1 MRRMRKSVKKALLS
15 LLLSTLLLTGCGQA
29 DEVNDVIAKDSSV
42 SASGSETSSQ
52 TNAVLNSGASEIPV
66 CTLDITGMFSDRDKE
81 VGFDENSDTVIQLNG
96 TTASCTSK
104 AVEIS
109 GSTVTINDEGTYIL
123 LGSLSN
129 GQIIVDAEDT
139 DKIQLVLNGMDI
151 TCASSA
157 AIYVKQA
164 DKVFLTLAPNT
175 TNSLQTT
182 GEFVAID
189 DNNIDATIF
198 SKDDLTLNG
207 SGSLQVSCAYGHG
220 IVSKDD
226 LVITGGQ
233 YEITASNHGL
243 SGKDSVRI
251 AAGNISLDVGEDGI
265 HSENKDDA
273 TLGFVYVEGGEITI
287 VAGDDGIH
295 AGNQVLIAG
304 GTVNIT
310 ESYEGIE
317 GMTVDIAGGEV
328 TVHSSDD
335 GLNATDGS
343 SSEGMGKMSQGSFD
357 TKGDMAQDPFAAT
370 EGVYIKIS
378 GGSLKVTAYGDGID
392 SNGNLYVT
400 GGETYVFGPEN
411 SGNGSLDYAGNGVI
425 TGGTLVAA
433 GASGMAQ
440 NFGSNSTQCA
450 MLVTLNSTQSAG
462 TAFSLQDAEG
472 KEIISATPETLY
484 NCVLISCPEL
494 SPGNTY
500 TLTAGTESVTVEQT
514 ETIYGNGMG
523 GFGGK
528 GGGHGGMGG
537 FGENGTKPDNM
548 DGFGGNGN
556 RPDNMDGF
564 GGSGSKPGTVDGM
577 EGDGTGRGGKGSMG
591 EFSGE
596 LPQGEMP
603 QGELPQ
609 MPEGGFNGEMPQG
622 QPPQMQ
628 QSTNQS

>member
-1 MRRMRKSVKKALLS
+1 MRKMKKSRKETLLS

-29 DEVNDVIAKDSSV
+29 DGVNDVIAKDSSV
-42 SASGSETSSQ
+42 NASGSETSSQ
-52 TNAVLNSGASEIPV
+52 TNAVLNNGASEIPV

-96 TTASCTSK
+96 TTASSTSG

-109 GSTVTINDEGTYIL
+109 DSTVTITDEGTYIL
-123 LGSLSN
+123 SGSLSN

-139 DKIQLVLNGMDI
+139 DKVQLVLNGVDI

-164 DKVFLTLAPNT
+164 DKVFLTLAPNK

-182 GEFVAID
+182 GEFVTID
-189 DNNIDATIF
+189 DNNIDAAIF

-233 YEITASNHGL
+233 YEITSSNHGL

-287 VAGDDGIH
+287 AAGDDGIH

-317 GMTVDIAGGEV
+317 GLTVDIAGGEV

-335 GLNATDGS
+335 GLNATDGN
-343 SSEGMGKMSQGSFD
+343 SSEGMGNMS
-357 TKGDMAQDPFAAT
+357 QDPFAAT

-378 GGSLKVTAYGDGID
+378 GGSLKVIAYGDGID

-411 SGNGSLDYAGNGVI
+411 SGNGSLDYAGTGVI

-440 NFGSNSTQCA
+440 NFGSSSTQCS
-450 MLVTLNSTQSAG
+450 MLVTLSSTQSAG
-462 TAFSLQDAEG
+462 TAFFLQDAEG
-472 KEIISATPETLY
+472 KEIISAEPETLY
-484 NCVLISCPEL
+484 SCVLISCPEL
-494 SPGNTY
+494 SIGNTY
-500 TLTAGTESVTVEQT
+500 TLTAGTESTAVELT
-514 ETIYGNGMG
+514 ETIYGSGMG

-528 GGGHGGMGG
+528 GGHGGMGG

-548 DGFGGNGN
+548 DGFGGSGN
-556 RPDNMDGF
+556 RPDNMDDF
-564 GGSGSKPGTVDGM
+564 GGNGSKPGTVDGM
-577 EGDGTGRGGKGSMG
+577 EGDGTGRGGKGGMG
-591 EFSGE
+591 EFN
-596 LPQGEMP
+596 GEMP
-603 QGELPQ
+603 QGE
-609 MPEGGFNGEMPQG
+609 MPEGGFNGEMAQG
-622 QPPQMQ
+622 
-628 QSTNQS
+628 